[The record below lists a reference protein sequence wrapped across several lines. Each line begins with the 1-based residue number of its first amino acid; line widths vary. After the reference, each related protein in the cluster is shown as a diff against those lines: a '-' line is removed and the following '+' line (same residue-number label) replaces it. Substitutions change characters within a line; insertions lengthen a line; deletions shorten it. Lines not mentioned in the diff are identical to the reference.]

1 MMKKDRKRVKVYIN
15 DIEVSVLENSTVLQ
29 ACEKIGVKV
38 PRFCYH
44 EKLSIAGNCRMCL
57 VEIKNAPK
65 LQASCAL
72 PVIADARIYTDTLAV
87 RKAREGIMEL
97 LLINHPLDCP
107 ICDQGGECDLQDQAM
122 YYGSDHGRF
131 NEYKRATS
139 NKNFGPLI
147 KTIMNRCIH
156 CTRCVRFATEIAG
169 CPEVGTIGRGSNME
183 ISTFNLN
190 PSSTTNIDSIPQD
203 FKSDYTKELAGVLD
217 SELSGNLIDICPVG
231 ALTSLPY
238 AFVARP
244 WECKSIASIDVSDT
258 YCSKIKLDLRGQGP
272 GSILRVLPNDNS
284 WISDKTRFSYDGL
297 KRQRLVTPLSKS
309 TVSGGSSF
317 LPVTW
322 DDISKNLEGLNT
334 KAPTT
339 IFVGNHVDYPSME
352 SLAYLKAKNKNLNL
366 IFINSDAARYN
377 SNTNLTL
384 QNLTQNLSETQGNTS
399 LNNSFTFLKA
409 SDLEEADFCLL
420 VGTNPRLESPVLNTA
435 VQKIAKR
442 GCVALIGS
450 HATTL
455 PYPVVHL
462 GTSFNSLTKV
472 LSQLQSVNTKIKGDH
487 TLTSKSSK
495 VNLIT
500 ASSFDD
506 LLNNSKLHDKL
517 LKKFKQSQRKLIIV
531 GSSILHR
538 PDCAKLLDSL
548 SLFVKQSKQVSPLSE
563 ISEVNSDSSVNSSIS
578 LHFLY
583 QSVSELN
590 AYKANLDPAKLN
602 AEGYANLLNS
612 FTDLN
617 KSSELA
623 NHSIASLNGGRF
635 IYYNLPTYALNHP
648 VIKFSLNLK
657 DVFRIYIGSHGNS
670 LTGVC
675 DLILPVT
682 TYTEKETIYYNTFGE
697 QSLSSVVTYP
707 PGHAVADS
715 ILFNKLK
722 EYLI

>member
-1 MMKKDRKRVKVYIN
+1 MKKDRKRVKVYIN

-57 VEIKNAPK
+57 VEVKNAPK

-72 PVIADARIYTDTLAV
+72 PVMADARIYTDTLAV

-190 PSSTTNIDSIPQD
+190 PASITNVDLAPEVIEANLDSH
-203 FKSDYTKELAGVLD
+203 SESVDYTNQLAGVLD

-244 WECKSIASIDVSDT
+244 WECKSIESIDISDT
-258 YCSKIKLDLRGQGP
+258 YCSNIKLDLRGQGP
-272 GSILRVLPNDNS
+272 GSILRVLPNDGS

-297 KRQRLVTPLSKS
+297 KRQRLVTPLVK
-309 TVSGGSSF
+309 TDKEQKL

-322 DDISKNLEGLNT
+322 EQMGNQFQKDLDSKT
-334 KAPTT
+334 PTT
-339 IFVGNHVDYPSME
+339 IFVGNHVDYPSMQ
-352 SLAYLKAKNKNLNL
+352 SLAELKNKNKNINL
-366 IFINSDAARYN
+366 IFINSDASRYN
-377 SNTNLTL
+377 SNSASTL
-384 QNLTQNLSETQGNTS
+384 NTLNITKSPSADLSST
-399 LNNSFTFLKA
+399 TFLKPA
-409 SDLEEADFCLL
+409 DLEEADFGLL
-420 VGTNPRLESPVLNTA
+420 IGTNPRLESPVLNTA
-435 VQKIAKR
+435 LQKIAKR
-442 GCVALIGS
+442 GTIALIGS
-450 HATTL
+450 HATKL
-455 PYPVVHL
+455 PYPVTHL
-462 GTSFNSLTKV
+462 GVSVSSLNNV
-472 LSQLQSVNTKIKGDH
+472 LSQLENSTTEDKASAKSKGSKASALSANDFGVK
-487 TLTSKSSK
+487 LKSS
-495 VNLIT
+495 I
-500 ASSFDD
+500 
-506 LLNNSKLHDKL
+506 
-517 LKKFKQSQRKLIIV
+517 LKKFKQSNRKLIIV
-531 GSSILHR
+531 GSSILYR
-538 PDCAKLLDSL
+538 PDSAKILENL
-548 SLFVKQSKQVSPLSE
+548 SKFVSKQSSSFTPTAESTAE
-563 ISEVNSDSSVNSSIS
+563 IKTPIS
-578 LHFLY
+578 LHLLY

-590 AYKANLDPAKLN
+590 AFKAGLDIPRVN
-602 AEGYANLLNS
+602 AEGIANLQ
-612 FTDLN
+612 
-617 KSSELA
+617 ELSK
-623 NHSIASLNGGRF
+623 NNTHSKF
-635 IYYNLPTYALNHP
+635 IYYNLPTYSLNHP
-648 VIKFSLNLK
+648 VIKASLEIK
-657 DVFRIYIGSHGNS
+657 DVYRVYIGSHGNT
-670 LTGVC
+670 LTGLC
-675 DLILPVT
+675 DMILPVT
-682 TYTEKETIYYNTFGE
+682 TYTEKETTYFNSFGE
-697 QSLSSVVTYP
+697 QKTSSIVTYP
-707 PGHAVADS
+707 PGHAISDG